1 MATFEHFPCMATFGR
16 VGNEASSPFICLCQL
31 FFHKLFLVFI
41 SKVGFASS
49 LSFFMDAFNQMD
61 NSVQFRNQIN
71 SLVFL
76 KERWGRRGGNNLNVE
91 INSSAI
97 SWFCKFSQF
106 LSSLWRWFPVGGH
119 HKCIQILLSS
129 VDTTKKYFCHFPI
142 NTFSRLKEILL
153 PLPQKTV
160 ATTPIKIS
168 AKRKTVNNKD
178 K

>member
-1 MATFEHFPCMATFGR
+1 MATFDHFPCMATFGR

-41 SKVGFASS
+41 LKVGFASS

-76 KERWGRRGGNNLNVE
+76 KKRWGRRGGNNLNVE

-119 HKCIQILLSS
+119 HKCIQILSS
-129 VDTTKKYFCHFPI
+129 VICGHHQK
-142 NTFSRLKEILL
+142 ILL
-153 PLPQKTV
+153 PL
-160 ATTPIKIS
+160 S
-168 AKRKTVNNKD
+168 N
-178 K
+178 